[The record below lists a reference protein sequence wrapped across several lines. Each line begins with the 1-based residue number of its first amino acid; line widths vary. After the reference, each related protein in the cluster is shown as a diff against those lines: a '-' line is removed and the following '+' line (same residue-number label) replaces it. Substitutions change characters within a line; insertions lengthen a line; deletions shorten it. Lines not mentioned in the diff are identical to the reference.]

1 MDKNIFRIGKVSS
14 IDYENGMLQV
24 VYTDKDNAVTAK
36 LPYANFGNEYNMP
49 GIGEQVM
56 VAHLSNGTGRGVVLG
71 SMWNKKN
78 LPRENGKEL
87 YRKELSKVPG
97 AAYLRFNEKN
107 GEYLIRAPAVLLHG
121 VDHTDLEGPEVNIA
135 ANIRTR
141 FESPEHEIALGSA
154 HIMGLE
160 SEEIPVQ
167 VDSNVKIVM
176 EPADLEALIRNVR
189 LEILEEL
196 KLAAGTNFIVT
207 AEENMSMT
215 AGKEFCFENSKFSAT
230 LTEIME
236 RLEALDGDASARKK
250 G

>member
-97 AAYLRFNEKN
+97 AAYLRFDEKN

-154 HIMGLE
+154 RIMGLE
-160 SEEIPVQ
+160 SEEILVQ
-167 VDSNVKIVM
+167 VDGNVKIVM

-207 AEENMSMT
+207 AEGNMSMT
-215 AGKEFCFENSKFSAT
+215 AGKEFYFENSKFSAT

-236 RLEALDGDASARKK
+236 RLEALDGDTSARKK

>member
-1 MDKNIFRIGKVSS
+1 MEPAG
-14 IDYENGMLQV
+14 
-24 VYTDKDNAVTAK
+24 
-36 LPYANFGNEYNMP
+36 
-49 GIGEQVM
+49 
-56 VAHLSNGTGRGVVLG
+56 GVVLG

-97 AAYLRFNEKN
+97 AAYLRFDEKN

-154 HIMGLE
+154 RIMGLE

-167 VDSNVKIVM
+167 VDGNVKIVM

-215 AGKEFCFENSKFSAT
+215 AGKEFYFENSKFSAT

>member
-97 AAYLRFNEKN
+97 AAYLRFDEKN

-154 HIMGLE
+154 RIMGLE

-167 VDSNVKIVM
+167 VNGNVKIVM

-215 AGKEFCFENSKFSAT
+215 AEKEFYFENSKFSAT